1 MNTNVAK
8 NTPASGGG
16 MKLFVGILG
25 VIALLVGLYYLY
37 EFLYKGGGAQSSVV
51 LLPGNVSMA
60 GTKKDAT
67 GSNKFAQNTTIE
79 GGILDGGEYSV
90 SFWAY
95 ITDTKGVSS
104 GSLGHLMEIS
114 YNRFPDSTAT
124 GEKANK
130 GKTLLFIGINPMS
143 GSLIV
148 RQNSTSNDP
157 NTGYTID
164 NNTGTGSKI
173 NYKLDQLITGYMGA
187 TTYKT
192 DDRCDIINGIE
203 YQRWVLITTVSN
215 GRTLD
220 VYIDGKLARS
230 CVYTAP
236 WGLGSKDGSAECYF
250 SLNNGSDGKG
260 IKGYLS
266 SGNYYNYALTPSA
279 IWSIYQQGPGG
290 SFDYKSFFSNLFS
303 TSISFG
309 TTAGTS

>member
-8 NTPASGGG
+8 NTSASGGG
-16 MKLFVGILG
+16 MKIVVGIIG

-37 EFLYKGGGAQSSVV
+37 EFLYKGGGAQTSVV
-51 LLPGNVSMA
+51 LLPGNVSF
-60 GTKKDAT
+60 T
-67 GSNKFAQNTTIE
+67 GVKTEDGGRKFAQKTSIQ

-90 SFWAY
+90 SFWVY

-104 GSLGHLMEIS
+104 GSLGHIMEIS
-114 YNRFPDSTAT
+114 YKRFENDST
-124 GEKANK
+124 KR
-130 GKTLLFIGINPMS
+130 GKTLLFVGINPMD

-148 RQNSTSNDP
+148 RQNSTDAAK
-157 NTGYTID
+157 YTID
-164 NNTGTGSKI
+164 NYTATGANN
-173 NYKLDQLITGYMGA
+173 NYKLDQLIKGYMGA
-187 TTYKT
+187 STYKT

-203 YQRWVLITTVSN
+203 YQRWVLINTVSN

-220 VYIDGKLARS
+220 VYVDGKLARS

-236 WGLGSKDGSAECYF
+236 WGLASKDGSADCYF

-266 SGNYYNYALTPSA
+266 AGNYYNYALTPSA

>member
-16 MKLFVGILG
+16 MKLVVGIIG

-37 EFLYKGGGAQSSVV
+37 EFLYKGGGAQTSVV
-51 LLPGNVSMA
+51 LLPGNLSMK
-60 GTKKDAT
+60 GSKIQS
-67 GSNKFAQNTTIE
+67 GSNIRYALNTSIE

-90 SFWAY
+90 SLWAY
-95 ITDTKGVSS
+95 ISDTKGLTS
-104 GSLGHLMEIS
+104 SLGHIMEIS
-114 YNRFPDSTAT
+114 YKRFDGT
-124 GEKANK
+124 EANK
-130 GKTLLFIGINPMS
+130 GKTLLFIGINPMD

-148 RQNSTSNDP
+148 RQNSTSNDI
-157 NTGYTID
+157 NTGYSID
-164 NNTGTGSKI
+164 NANGQGKSN
-173 NYKLDQLITGYMGA
+173 NYKLSDLIDSYMSGS
-187 TTYKT
+187 TYKK

-203 YQRWVLITTVSN
+203 YQRWVLINVVSN

-236 WGLGSKDGSAECYF
+236 WGLGSADGSADCIF
-250 SLNNGSDGKG
+250 SYNNGAQGDG

-266 SGNYYNYALTPSA
+266 SGNYYNYALSPSA

-290 SFDYKSFFSNLFS
+290 SFDITSFFKNLFS

>member
-8 NTPASGGG
+8 NTSASGGG
-16 MKLFVGILG
+16 MKIVVGILG

-37 EFLYKGGGAQSSVV
+37 QFLYKGGGAQTSVV

-60 GTKKDAT
+60 GTKKDT
-67 GSNKFAQNTTIE
+67 TNNLKFAQQTTIE

-90 SFWAY
+90 SFWVY

-104 GSLGHLMEIS
+104 GSLGHIMEIS
-114 YNRFPDSTAT
+114 YKRFETDST
-124 GEKANK
+124 KR
-130 GKTLLFIGINPMS
+130 GKTLLFVGINPMD

-148 RQNSTSNDP
+148 RQNSTDNAK
-157 NTGYTID
+157 YTID
-164 NNTGTGSKI
+164 NGTGANN
-173 NYKLDQLITGYMGA
+173 NYKLDQLIKGYMGA
-187 TTYKT
+187 STYKT

-203 YQRWVLITTVSN
+203 YQRWVLINVVSN

-236 WGLGSKDGSAECYF
+236 WGLGSKDGSADCYF
-250 SLNNGSDGKG
+250 SLDNGSDGKG

-266 SGNYYNYALTPSA
+266 AGNYYNYALTPSA

-290 SFDYKSFFSNLFS
+290 SFDYKAFFSNLFS

>member
-1 MNTNVAK
+1 
-8 NTPASGGG
+8 
-16 MKLFVGILG
+16 MKIVVGILG

-37 EFLYKGGGAQSSVV
+37 EFLYKGGGAQTSVV
-51 LLPGNVSMA
+51 LLPGNVSF
-60 GTKKDAT
+60 T
-67 GSNKFAQNTTIE
+67 GVKTDTVNSLKFAQKTSIQ

-90 SFWAY
+90 SFWVY

-104 GSLGHLMEIS
+104 GSLGHIMEIS
-114 YNRFPDSTAT
+114 YNRFNTGAAANSAAAT
-124 GEKANK
+124 K
-130 GKTLLFIGINPMS
+130 GKTLLFVGINPMD

-148 RQNSTSNDP
+148 RQNSTDTS

-164 NNTGTGSKI
+164 NNSATQTNK
-173 NYKLDQLITGYMGA
+173 NYTLDQLIKGYMGA
-187 TTYKT
+187 STYKT

-203 YQRWVLITTVSN
+203 YQRWVLINTVSN

-220 VYIDGKLARS
+220 VYVDGKLARS

-236 WGLGSKDGSAECYF
+236 WGLASRDGSADCYF

-266 SGNYYNYALTPSA
+266 AGNYYNYALTPSA